1 MVKREQRDASA
12 TLVRDNPIFT
22 TLNRLLSGL
31 WRGNIQHQTHIAVIE
46 AQGLQGLA
54 VAMRLRTADEPIAI
68 RALLNRLVDL
78 GGTPAFTI
86 EALAIGSSVREILDN
101 DMGLQRHARPKFNAA
116 AEVAAA
122 AHDATTRNLIE
133 KTLADEEQHFSWLET
148 EIALYEKL
156 GESLYCA
163 SRLHSAGVPTDVS
176 H

>member
-1 MVKREQRDASA
+1 MADHEQLDVSA
-12 TLVRDNPIFT
+12 TILPDNPIFT
-22 TLNRLLSGL
+22 MLNRLLSGL
-31 WRGNIQHQTHIAVIE
+31 WRGSIQHQTHIAVIE

-54 VAMRLRTADEPIAI
+54 DAMRVRTADEPIAI
-68 RALLNRLVDL
+68 SALLNRLVDL

-86 EALAIGSSVREILDN
+86 EPLSIGATVREILDN

-116 AEVAAA
+116 AEAAAA

-133 KTLADEEQHFSWLET
+133 KILADEEQHLNWLET

-163 SRLHSAGVPTDVS
+163 SRLSAGGARAA
-176 H
+176 